1 MIILLRPTGE
11 PFHVQ
16 ILAKQMFCSNSSL
29 QWRASIVPVFHQVS
43 QPNFRRCLINNQR
56 MDFSF
61 IIITNTVLA
70 NVKYKAHNNYNY
82 VFTILLTKQ
91 VINLLLP
98 TCPDLMRRHSSGR
111 EQSGSVSVA
120 LFLLQCSPH
129 LTLLQSSK
137 VEKVNVGHKHQG
149 YSRGAGV
156 EWVLTSRSVSS

>member
-1 MIILLRPTGE
+1 MISIEQLDQFGTLRATSGMGWDGTGLLS
-11 PFHVQ
+11 
-16 ILAKQMFCSNSSL
+16 LNSLTIRSP
-29 QWRASIVPVFHQVS
+29 QSGA
-43 QPNFRRCLINNQR
+43 NNQR